1 MTCIRTGAYVYLYEH
16 GAAIHGDLYDV
27 GDVYIL
33 AVSDPRLCWEYA
45 PTHANL
51 KAHHYAECSS
61 RAFAF
66 LKEHCS
72 DFSYDGWR
80 IE

>member
-1 MTCIRTGAYVYLYEH
+1 MYLYEH
-16 GAAIHGDLYDV
+16 GATVHGDLFEI
-27 GDVYIL
+27 GSVYVL
-33 AVSDPRLCWEYA
+33 TVSDPKFCWDYA
-45 PTHANL
+45 PTRANV
-51 KAHHYAECSS
+51 KVHRYIECGS

-66 LKEHCS
+66 EKEHCS